1 MQVKDVAGSS
11 GRTVVTVEPSETI
24 ADVVD
29 LLNEHSIGAIVV
41 SEDDKNILGIIS
53 ERDVVRH
60 ISREQEGTLRLRVED
75 LMTEN
80 VMTCQLDDD
89 LEATMRIMTNGRFRH
104 MPVVDS
110 NNELSSIVSLGDLVG
125 ARLEALEAQNTELQ
139 GRTAGN

>member
-1 MQVKDVAGSS
+1 MRVKDVPGSS

-29 LLNEHSIGAIVV
+29 LLKEHSIGAIVV
-41 SEDDKNILGIIS
+41 SQDNKSILGIIS

-60 ISREQEGTLRLRVED
+60 LAREQEGTLRLKVED

-80 VMTCQLDDD
+80 VLTCHLDDD
-89 LEATMRIMTNGRFRH
+89 LEATMLVMTNGRFRH

-110 NNELSSIVSLGDLVG
+110 NNDLCSIISLGDLVG
-125 ARLEALEAQNTELQ
+125 ARLEALEAHNTELQ
-139 GRTAGN
+139 ERAAGS